1 MDLKFKKNKAIFLG
15 LFSINFFVAILAS
28 FILPERFFYDALT
41 IVLDKYNEI
50 GLIGSYPFSML
61 FYKLTGLRYLP
72 FFIIA
77 IIQFPIIIYILYKI
91 GIPSDFHI
99 FNAKNVLVYLAFMM
113 MAIFIGM
120 PSKEFITFL
129 YVALIPFIF
138 YSSKIN
144 TKFKIPIVL
153 VLLGVFGIFFRP
165 YYLMLPIL
173 SVGMYFV
180 SFINF
185 KNKTF
190 GSIIY
195 GLILIIILSL
205 SHGLIKGKYFSESSR
220 EGLNSERS
228 VAQDANSMIVSPI
241 KTDTWYGESI
251 GIVYG
256 FFSVNIPIEG
266 FKHIL
271 SPQIIAF
278 IVWQLALFYILLVR
292 LSKCIKRREK
302 YDFQFW
308 TLLILFS
315 FFIVQGVFEPD
326 LGSAIRHKI
335 GVFPLIY
342 YVLYYEHF
350 RKELR

>member
-1 MDLKFKKNKAIFLG
+1 MKIIIRKNKATFLA
-15 LFSINFFVAILAS
+15 LFVANLFIAAISS

-50 GLIGSYPFSML
+50 GFFGSYPFSML
-61 FYKLTGLRYLP
+61 FYKITALRYLP
-72 FFIIA
+72 FFIVA
-77 IIQFPIIIYILYKI
+77 IIQYPIIIHILYKI
-91 GIPSDFHI
+91 GLPSDFHI
-99 FNAKNVLVYLAFMM
+99 FNAKNLLVYLGFTM

-129 YVALIPFIF
+129 YVALVPYVFN
-138 YSSKIN
+138 SDKIR
-144 TKFKIPIVL
+144 TRYKITL
-153 VLLGVFGIFFRP
+153 ALLLLALFGTFFRP
-165 YYLMLPIL
+165 YFIILPIL
-173 SVGMYFV
+173 SVGMYLV
-180 SFINF
+180 SLINF

-190 GSIIY
+190 MSVFY
-195 GLILIIILSL
+195 GLLIIIFLSL
-205 SHGLIKGKYFSESSR
+205 SHGLIKGQYFSESSR

-228 VAQDANSMIVSPI
+228 VAQDANSMIVSPV

-256 FFSVNIPIEG
+256 FFSVNIPLEG
-266 FKHIL
+266 FKHIF

-278 IVWQLALFYILLVR
+278 IIWQLALFYILLVR
-292 LSKCIKRREK
+292 FSRCINNRIK

-335 GVFPLIY
+335 GIFPLIY
-342 YVLYYEHF
+342 YVLYYDHF